1 MKKGFTLVELMA
13 VIIILGII
21 ALILVPKIGD
31 IIEDSTIGSDEKAA
45 TMYVKNIEN
54 ELAAKKANKENVNY
68 NGSYTLKQVKRII
81 KPDSRITDASITF
94 EDNEIVSAV
103 FCVEDRVIIYDG
115 NNSKYNK
122 DRLCSRIN
130 SPD

>member
-31 IIEDSTIGSDEKAA
+31 IIEDSTIGSDEKAV
-45 TMYVKNIEN
+45 TVYVKNVEN
-54 ELAAKKANKENVNY
+54 EIAAKKANKENVNY
-68 NGSYTLKQVKRII
+68 DGSYTLKQVKRII
-81 KPDSRITDASITF
+81 KPDSRITDASIEF
-94 EDNEIVSAV
+94 EDNEIVSGV
-103 FCVEDRVIIYDG
+103 FCVEDKVIVYDG
-115 NNSKYNK
+115 TNSTYNK
-122 DRLCSRIN
+122 DMLCSRIN

>member
-68 NGSYTLKQVKRII
+68 NGSYTLNQVKRII
-81 KPDSRITDASITF
+81 KPDSRITDASIEF

-122 DRLCSRIN
+122 DRLCSSIN

>member
-81 KPDSRITDASITF
+81 KPDSRITDASIEF

-115 NNSKYNK
+115 NIKIF
-122 DRLCSRIN
+122 LFFT
-130 SPD
+130 

>member
-81 KPDSRITDASITF
+81 KPDSRITDASIVF

-115 NNSKYNK
+115 NNSKYNE
-122 DRLCSRIN
+122 DRLCSSIN

>member
-122 DRLCSRIN
+122 DRLCSSIN
-130 SPD
+130 SPE

>member
-81 KPDSRITDASITF
+81 KPDSRITDASIEF
-94 EDNEIVSAV
+94 EDNEIVSGV
-103 FCVEDRVIIYDG
+103 FCVEDRVIVYDG

>member
-81 KPDSRITDASITF
+81 KPDSRITDASIEF